1 MKLAVQYEMQRGT
14 LDDHRVIEE
23 TLEQCIL
30 ADEVGFD
37 YVWLV
42 EHHFPHLPV
51 PRSSMARLAG

>member
-30 ADEVGFD
+30 AD
-37 YVWLV
+37 
-42 EHHFPHLPV
+42 
-51 PRSSMARLAG
+51 